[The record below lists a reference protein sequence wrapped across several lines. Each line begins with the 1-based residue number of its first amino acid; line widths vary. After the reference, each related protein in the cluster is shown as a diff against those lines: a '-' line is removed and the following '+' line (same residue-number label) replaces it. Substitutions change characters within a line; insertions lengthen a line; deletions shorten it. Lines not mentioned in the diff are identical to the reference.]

1 MSSMDEFNLQFYNV
15 KKEKKSE
22 KKTVCTAQKDKKDGK
37 SMYLYMQNLSMYMF
51 LYFNLND
58 GLLFPFL
65 ETLLNRYFYCLLLKF
80 YVCMY

>member
-37 SMYLYMQNLSMYMF
+37 YKR
-51 LYFNLND
+51 
-58 GLLFPFL
+58 
-65 ETLLNRYFYCLLLKF
+65 ENRRPRR
-80 YVCMY
+80 